1 MGPRDMAFKA
11 LEMMAAKN
19 IGALPVVNGEAG
31 DKLIG
36 IFSERDYARKV
47 ILRGKSSQA
56 TPVSELMSSP
66 VTCVSPDDTIERCR
80 ELMTTQH
87 IRHLPVLETDQSGR
101 PREHRRRA
109 QGNNQRAEGAHPGL
123 GELYCGCAQLADHEL
138 DNLHEQVWHIRLRF
152 QP

>member
-1 MGPRDMAFKA
+1 MAFKA

-66 VTCVSPDDTIERCR
+66 VTCVSPDDNIERCR

-87 IRHLPVLETDQSGR
+87 IRHLPVLETDRLVGLVSIGDVLKATISEQKVLIQDLENYIAGA
-101 PREHRRRA
+101 RE
-109 QGNNQRAEGAHPGL
+109 
-123 GELYCGCAQLADHEL
+123 LADHEL